1 MPPPSRGVSRSWWN
15 EGWSP
20 AARAD
25 QGRMESPE
33 AIHRPCESDLRRRSV
48 GVAVEVVDGGADD
61 RSAAALLDDDG
72 TAAAPG
78 RLGRGKVEREGHRL
92 TRPGSQRRQRAHHVA
107 VVQRAAAILATRYRG
122 VVNVVEGAIGRAS
135 GRERVCQYV

>member
-1 MPPPSRGVSRSWWN
+1 MSCFCFFFKCNGDQRDLPGSNHSFPTRPSS
-15 EGWSP
+15 
-20 AARAD
+20 D
-25 QGRMESPE
+25 LSPE
-33 AIHRPCESDLRRRSV
+33 AIHRPWESDLRRRSV

-92 TRPGSQRRQRAHHVA
+92 K
-107 VVQRAAAILATRYRG
+107 
-122 VVNVVEGAIGRAS
+122 IGRAH
-135 GRERVCQYV
+135 V